1 MSPEYPTLHVMCGK
15 IAAGKS
21 TLANRLAGPKGAVL
35 ITEDAWLGALFADQM
50 ATPRDYVRCTGK
62 LRAVMGPHVAAL
74 LRAGVSVVL
83 DFAANTVEQRAWVR
97 GILEE
102 TGAAHQLHLLAPPDE
117 VCLER
122 LRRRNASGTHP
133 FVVTDEQ
140 FHQFSRHFV
149 PPGPDEGF
157 NVVTHDAQ
165 V

>member
-1 MSPEYPTLHVMCGK
+1 MSSEYPTLHVMCGK

-21 TLANRLAGPKGAVL
+21 TLANRLASPEGTVL
-35 ITEDAWLGALFADQM
+35 ITEDAWLGALFADRM
-50 ATPRDYVRCTGK
+50 ATPHDYVRCTGK

-74 LRAGVSVVL
+74 LRAGISVVL

-102 TGAAHQLHLLAPPDE
+102 TGAAHQLHLLAPPDA

-149 PPGPDEGF
+149 PPGPEEGF

-165 V
+165 A